1 MLIYNTIGDKALYK
15 FVVMECTMKC
25 NGNFKLVLTVIH
37 SYNYYVFSVVNI
49 LQEISLHITK
59 ASHSFFWENYGFK
72 LQVPPH
78 SLPNYINS
86 CIITI
91 KIFLSGQNKLPP
103 DTELVSP
110 IFWLKCEPNVYFD
123 VPLSLE
129 IEHCAPP
136 ESYPDLTM
144 ARALCTKDNLPGSF
158 EILYGGKF
166 NTKKYGV
173 LKLSHFS
180 CFSILLRKIIPWRR
194 EYWYKVFYMA
204 MGRSIKIHFTIT
216 WNDEAHKTV
225 SNDCSV
231 SLRVVVLIRLCKE
244 G

>member
-1 MLIYNTIGDKALYK
+1 MG
-15 FVVMECTMKC
+15 
-25 NGNFKLVLTVIH
+25 
-37 SYNYYVFSVVNI
+37 
-49 LQEISLHITK
+49 
-59 ASHSFFWENYGFK
+59 YGFK

-78 SLPNYINS
+78 SLPNHIDS
-86 CIITI
+86 CTITI
-91 KIFLSGQNKLPP
+91 KTSLSGQYELPP

-110 IFWLKCEPNVYFD
+110 VFWLKCEPNVDFE

-136 ESYPDLTM
+136 ESCSHLTM

-166 NTKKYGV
+166 DTKKYGV

-180 CFSILLRKIIPWRR
+180 FFSILLRMIFPPRR

-204 MGRSIKIHFTIT
+204 MGRNIKIHFTIT

-231 SLRVVVLIRLCKE
+231 SLRVV
-244 G
+244 